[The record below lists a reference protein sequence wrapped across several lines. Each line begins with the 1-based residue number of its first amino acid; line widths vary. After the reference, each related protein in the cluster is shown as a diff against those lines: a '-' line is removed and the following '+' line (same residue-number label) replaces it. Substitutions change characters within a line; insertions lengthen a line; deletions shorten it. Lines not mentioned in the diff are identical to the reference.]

1 VLTVGR
7 RDQLPVVRLR
17 LLDAL
22 CIPLRCIEEIEGKL
36 AELHRAVEQLSDT
49 AEARLASPSPE
60 SGRENTVPAR
70 SRVVQ
75 LADKATLRFAVTK
88 SFEEMNIRGEPI
100 GAESVQAMMAASGV
114 RPEDNAFSRGIVE
127 IREE

>member
-7 RDQLPVVRLR
+7 RDQLPVVRPR

-22 CIPLRCIEEIEGKL
+22 CIPLRRIEEIKGKL
-36 AELHRAVEQLSDT
+36 AELHRAVEQLPDP
-49 AEARLASPSPE
+49 AEAKLASPLPE
-60 SGRENTVPAR
+60 PGRENPVPAR

-75 LADKATLRFAVTK
+75 LADKARLRSVVTK
-88 SFEEMNIRGEPI
+88 SSEGMNIRGEPI
-100 GAESVQAMMAASGV
+100 GAESVQAMIAASGV

-127 IREE
+127 MREE